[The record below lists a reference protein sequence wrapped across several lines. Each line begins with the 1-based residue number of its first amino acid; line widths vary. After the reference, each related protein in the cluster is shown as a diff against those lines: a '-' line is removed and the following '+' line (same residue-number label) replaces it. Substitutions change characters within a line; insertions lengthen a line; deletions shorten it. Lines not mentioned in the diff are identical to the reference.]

1 MTWEEFLE
9 KMIKLVTSFGIKLL
23 GAILVLVIALK
34 IIGSIKK
41 WIKKSPKLDKVDPGV
56 RTFMYS
62 FVSIGLYVVLVIVV
76 AGMIGIPATSFITV
90 LASCGVAIGLALQGS
105 LSNFAGGLMIL
116 LFKPFKVGDYIEAS
130 GESGTVVEITVV
142 YTILLTPDNKRI
154 TIPNGTLTNSVIENY
169 SAEDLRRV
177 DLTFKTAVDSDV
189 NQVKEILEKVAS
201 AHPLALAEPEPMVR
215 LSDHNT
221 SSLTFITRVWCKTD
235 DYWTVHFDLKESVER
250 AFAENHI
257 QIPYPQVD
265 IHVKD
270 TDKK

>member
-9 KMIKLVTSFGIKLL
+9 KLIKLVTSFGIKLL

-62 FVSIGLYVVLVIVV
+62 FVSIGLYVVLVIIV
-76 AGMIGIPATSFITV
+76 AGMIGIPATSFITL

-169 SAEDLRRV
+169 SAEELRRV
-177 DLTFKTAVDSDV
+177 DLDFNIAVDCDV
-189 NQVKEILEKVAS
+189 DQVRGLLEKVVRS
-201 AHPLALAEPEPMVR
+201 HHMVLAEPEPFIR
-215 LSDHNT
+215 LSAHTD
-221 SSLTFITRVWCKTD
+221 SALTFKVRAWCRNEE
-235 DYWTVHFDLKESVER
+235 YWDVHFDLTESVEK
-250 AFAENHI
+250 AFADNGI
-257 QIPYPQVD
+257 QVPYPQMDV
-265 IHVKD
+265 HVKNE
-270 TDKK
+270 K